1 MASPS
6 LGAADTGAVL
16 KRRSGLP
23 GHSASD
29 QAPCGPG
36 KEPGGP
42 CPRMRR
48 MKSDPMELSLFL
60 AQSVVD
66 QPALVRVSR
75 RGPTVIVRVAPGEEG
90 RLIGRQGRV
99 IQAIRT
105 LVRAAGDPHERV
117 NVDLD
122 APRKA

>member
-1 MASPS
+1 MP
-6 LGAADTGAVL
+6 
-16 KRRSGLP
+16 
-23 GHSASD
+23 
-29 QAPCGPG
+29 
-36 KEPGGP
+36 
-42 CPRMRR
+42 R
-48 MKSDPMELSLFL
+48 MKSDTVDLTLFL

-66 QPALVRVSR
+66 QPSLVRVTR
-75 RGPTVIVRVAPGEEG
+75 RGPTVMVRVGPGEEG

-105 LVRAAGDPHERV
+105 LVRAASDPRERL

>member
-1 MASPS
+1 M
-6 LGAADTGAVL
+6 
-16 KRRSGLP
+16 
-23 GHSASD
+23 
-29 QAPCGPG
+29 
-36 KEPGGP
+36 
-42 CPRMRR
+42 PRM
-48 MKSDPMELSLFL
+48 KTDPVDLTLYL

-66 QPALVRVSR
+66 QPALVRVAR
-75 RGPTVIVRVAPGEEG
+75 RGPTVVVRVGPGEEG

-105 LVRAAGDPHERV
+105 LVRAASDPRERL

>member
-1 MASPS
+1 
-6 LGAADTGAVL
+6 
-16 KRRSGLP
+16 
-23 GHSASD
+23 
-29 QAPCGPG
+29 
-36 KEPGGP
+36 
-42 CPRMRR
+42 
-48 MKSDPMELSLFL
+48 MKTDPVELTLYL

-66 QPALVRVSR
+66 QPALVRAVR
-75 RGPTVIVRVAPGEEG
+75 RGPTVVVRVGPGEEG

-105 LVRAAGDPHERV
+105 LVRAAADPRERL

>member
-1 MASPS
+1 MPAINSDT
-6 LGAADTGAVL
+6 ADLT
-16 KRRSGLP
+16 
-23 GHSASD
+23 
-29 QAPCGPG
+29 
-36 KEPGGP
+36 
-42 CPRMRR
+42 
-48 MKSDPMELSLFL
+48 LFL

-66 QPALVRVSR
+66 QPSLVRVSR
-75 RGPTVIVRVAPGEEG
+75 RGPTVLVRVAPGEEG

-105 LVRAAGDPHERV
+105 LVRAAGDPRERV